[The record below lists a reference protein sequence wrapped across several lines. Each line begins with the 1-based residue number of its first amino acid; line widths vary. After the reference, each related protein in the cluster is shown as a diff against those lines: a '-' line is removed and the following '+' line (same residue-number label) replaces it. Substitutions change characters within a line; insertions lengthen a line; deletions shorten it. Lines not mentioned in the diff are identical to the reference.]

1 MLEVAAIENDKK
13 KYFFRALYPTQ
24 PIPLPDQDLM
34 DLLDIPEKIK
44 QNSSEPIAKVKEL
57 FPLEAIVKPSK
68 KMLFQKLQHNAT
80 NSNPDDIEPMV
91 ADELQSTLIEVG
103 TVTPDE
109 DFMHLLVRGEKFA
122 TVCNQMQNVLHNL
135 VFKALQMQ
143 TEKIARAIMMYRE
156 QAILLGAYRYNEWVV
171 EFKKILLE
179 RNKIEVWENVFVKER
194 FGLISAKE
202 CEMSTV
208 TDEEVEGFYKSESVG
223 TRVNE
228 DNLMDDDFD
237 DLLANM

>member
-1 MLEVAAIENDKK
+1 M
-13 KYFFRALYPTQ
+13 YPTQ

-44 QNSSEPIAKVKEL
+44 KNSSEHIAKVKEL
-57 FPLEAIVKPSK
+57 FPLETIVKPTK
-68 KMLFQKLQHNAT
+68 KLFFQKLQHNTTSTGA
-80 NSNPDDIEPMV
+80 DDVQPMPV
-91 ADELQSTLIEVG
+91 DDQQSTLIEVG

-109 DFMHLLVRGEKFA
+109 DFMHLLLKGEKFT

-135 VFKALQMQ
+135 VFQSLQLQ
-143 TEKIARAIMMYRE
+143 TEKIGRAIMMYRE
-156 QAILLGAYRYNEWVV
+156 QAILMGAYRYNEWIA

-179 RNKIEVWENVFVKER
+179 RNKEEVWENIFVKER

-208 TDEEVEGFYKSESVG
+208 TDEEVEDFYKSEPVG
-223 TRVNE
+223 TRTDV
-228 DNLMDDDFD
+228 DSMMDDDLD